1 MNKGYE
7 FLIENEEM
15 WAKMLIEVLHDNEIP
30 AISQS
35 VYGVGFVM
43 RTGTQE
49 RLRVYVPS
57 EDFEKASK
65 LVKEL
70 FSAEIIQE

>member
-1 MNKGYE
+1 MNNGYE

-15 WAKMLIEVLHDNEIP
+15 WAKMLIEVLHDNDIP

-35 VYGVGFVM
+35 VYGAGFVM

-49 RLRVYVPS
+49 RLRIYVPS
-57 EDFEKASK
+57 EDFKKASE
-65 LVKEL
+65 LVQEL
-70 FSAEIIQE
+70 FSAENIQE